1 MDDDVLLL
9 LLIAVLIL
17 CVLLFQKIRKFWCWY
32 YKTAA
37 ILDKLDEIDRKLKF
51 ITAQI
56 NQMDQKSIAGTENNT
71 SNDGPVLDSF
81 KDRFRAT
88 IKENK

>member
-17 CVLLFQKIRKFWCWY
+17 CVFLFRKIRKFWCWY

-56 NQMDQKSIAGTENNT
+56 NQMDQKSIAGTEDNT

-88 IKENK
+88 IKKNK